1 MNLIV
6 ANALSG
12 YFATL
17 YEMNQ
22 KFILLCGTDIMYSSS
37 EKLIFDIIQ
46 NIPRIIPFHYD
57 KRTSKLAL
65 CEKNGL
71 LEFEQEVCFL
81 KDDYNLLLRENYD
94 FIDKSRKI
102 RNKCEHK
109 MHTVRDIAAISN
121 GDLFSEYEIEI
132 LHNDEEQE
140 YITISYNEFVKLL
153 KGLNL
158 MYSKLQKEVILFAR
172 KEKKEEY
179 VYFTRLTRFDFLDF
193 NKIIDSNII
202 QYVGKVMLDY

>member
-1 MNLIV
+1 MKNNFLI
-6 ANALSG
+6 
-12 YFATL
+12 
-17 YEMNQ
+17 
-22 KFILLCGTDIMYSSS
+22 
-37 EKLIFDIIQ
+37 
-46 NIPRIIPFHYD
+46 
-57 KRTSKLAL
+57 
-65 CEKNGL
+65 L

-81 KDDYNLLLRENYD
+81 KDDYNSLLSENYD

-109 MHTVRDIAAISN
+109 MHTVRDIGAMSN
-121 GDLFSEYEIEI
+121 GDLFSKYEIEI
-132 LHNDEEQE
+132 LHNNDEHE

-158 MYSKLQKEVILFAR
+158 MFSKLQKEVILFAR
-172 KEKKEEY
+172 KENKEEY

-193 NKIIDSNII
+193 NKIMDSNII

>member
-12 YFATL
+12 YFETL

-22 KFILLCGTDIMYSSS
+22 KFILLCGTDITNSSC

-71 LEFEQEVCFL
+71 LEFEQEVSFL
-81 KDDYNLLLRENYD
+81 KDDYSSLLKENYD

-109 MHTVRDIAAISN
+109 MHTVRDIGAISN
-121 GDLFSEYEIEI
+121 GDLFSQYEIEI
-132 LHNDEEQE
+132 LHDDEHE

-153 KGLNL
+153 KGLNF

-179 VYFTRLTRFDFLDF
+179 MYFTRLTRFNFLDF

-202 QYVGKVMLDY
+202 QYVGKAMLDY